1 MHNIIKVLVVDDS
14 AFMRKMLSDII
25 NNNPDM
31 EAVKTARDWESAI
44 RLTNE
49 IHPDVVTLDIEM
61 PHTDKI
67 EVLKKIKESSDCE
80 VIILSN
86 LTLHGSSI
94 TIEALEMGAFDFVQK
109 PKYQNINEI
118 SDELSEK
125 IRYAYIKKENKN
137 NLNIN
142 NKYELVPHQNL
153 LSYEAVVLGASTGG
167 PKVLFDVITKLPAD
181 LNVPVFVVQ
190 HMPKGFT
197 KAFAERLDKF
207 SKLKVVEAS
216 DDEKIDIN
224 TVYVAPGGY
233 HLLVANEKIKLDLSP
248 PVHGVRPSVD
258 KLFISA
264 SKAYGNAILGCI
276 FTGMGKDGTEG
287 ARVIKSKGGFII
299 AQDEATSVVY
309 GMPKSVLDAGY
320 ADMVL
325 PDYRIADEIVKAV
338 KRM

>member
-1 MHNIIKVLVVDDS
+1 MFDKIKVLVVDDS
-14 AFMRKMLSDII
+14 AFMRKIISDII
-25 NNNPDM
+25 NHNPDM
-31 EAVKTARDWESAI
+31 EAVKTARDGESTI
-44 RLTNE
+44 RLIKE
-49 IHPDVVTLDIEM
+49 IHPDIVTLDVEM
-61 PHTDKI
+61 PQMDGI
-67 EVLKKIKESSDCE
+67 EVLKKIKEISDCQ
-80 VIILSN
+80 VIMLSN

-109 PKYQNINEI
+109 PKGPNINEI

-125 IRYAYIKKENKN
+125 IRYAYIKKKNKN

-142 NKYELVPHQNL
+142 NKCEFVPHQNPL
-153 LSYEAVVLGASTGG
+153 NFKAVVLGASTGG
-167 PKVLFDVITKLPAD
+167 PKELFDVITKFPAD

-197 KAFAERLDKF
+197 KAFAERIDKF

-216 DDEKIDIN
+216 EDEKIKIN
-224 TVYVAPGGY
+224 TVYIAPGGY
-233 HLLVANEKIKLDLSP
+233 HLLVTNEKIKLDLSP

-258 KLFISA
+258 MLFISA
-264 SKAYGNAILGCI
+264 AETYGNAVLGCI

-287 ARVIKSKGGFII
+287 ARAIKSNGGFMI

-309 GMPKSVLDAGY
+309 GMPKSAFEAGFV
-320 ADMVL
+320 DMVL

-338 KRM
+338 KRK